1 MNTLDILIIV
11 ILAVSIIYSFSKGLI
26 KEICSLFAVVIGLFI
41 ASKTYLLV
49 AKPLMELVHN
59 SKLASII
66 GFFIIFFL
74 LSFTIT
80 RCSSFLYAK

>member
-59 SKLASII
+59 WDGSL
-66 GFFIIFFL
+66 
-74 LSFTIT
+74 
-80 RCSSFLYAK
+80 RCDISELFVGTL